1 MHCPLNPRYHMHRL
15 QECSATC
22 FSLRKTQNLVCDEN
36 GTLSK
41 LREIMC
47 VIKPTKILEKLL
59 DAYSNVQRLP
69 NFVAFVSV
77 KILKP
82 CYSTSGVL
90 ITITAMPCNAGV
102 CWLVIADLANCLET
116 FPVVRDIPLIQL
128 FVAENLVT
136 CSSSVAVN
144 TNKTEFFCSR
154 KYERDP
160 KSYDKSLMACN
171 IGCFGV
177 LKKYKKLVDL
187 KPLNKDP
194 HAQ

>member
-1 MHCPLNPRYHMHRL
+1 M
-15 QECSATC
+15 
-22 FSLRKTQNLVCDEN
+22 
-36 GTLSK
+36 
-41 LREIMC
+41 
-47 VIKPTKILEKLL
+47 
-59 DAYSNVQRLP
+59 
-69 NFVAFVSV
+69 
-77 KILKP
+77 
-82 CYSTSGVL
+82 
-90 ITITAMPCNAGV
+90 
-102 CWLVIADLANCLET
+102 VIADLAKCLET

-144 TNKTEFFCSR
+144 TNKTVFFCSR

-187 KPLNKDP
+187 KPQNKDP

>member
-1 MHCPLNPRYHMHRL
+1 MHRL

-22 FSLRKTQNLVCDEN
+22 FSSKKTQNLVCDEN

-41 LREIMC
+41 LWEILC
-47 VIKPTKILEKLL
+47 VIKPTKVLEKLL

-102 CWLVIADLANCLET
+102 CWLVIADLAKCLET
-116 FPVVRDIPLIQL
+116 FPVVRDIPLKQL

-136 CSSSVAVN
+136 CSSSIAVYIY
-144 TNKTEFFCSR
+144 KTEFFCS
-154 KYERDP
+154 
-160 KSYDKSLMACN
+160 
-171 IGCFGV
+171 
-177 LKKYKKLVDL
+177 KKY
-187 KPLNKDP
+187 
-194 HAQ
+194 